1 MSALNRSGHP
11 PDESECGGFV
21 RGRPCYR
28 FAYGGSLG
36 IAALMILACAIG
48 LVRPTMMYPTKES
61 LRGSLPTDLVNLLG
75 IPVLLFSI
83 WFARRSRLV
92 GLLVWPGV
100 LLYLLYHDVVF
111 LFARTFGVLFL
122 FHLVLAAMNFY
133 AMASL
138 VLSVDGIA
146 VQQRLAGRV
155 PEKVGAGVL
164 MGLGVLFFVW
174 AIAVM
179 ITAVVKR
186 TPIDASGLAVR
197 STDVLLSPSWI
208 IGGLLLWR
216 RKALGYVVG
225 LGLLF
230 QASMLFIGLIALFVL
245 QYLIFGNHNRA
256 GDVLVIF
263 AMGLFCFVPFAFFV
277 RGAALKP

>member
-1 MSALNRSGHP
+1 MDEIGRATLIRS
-11 PDESECGGFV
+11 
-21 RGRPCYR
+21 RLCYT
-28 FAYGGSLG
+28 FAYAGSLA
-36 IAALMILACAIG
+36 IAALMILGCAIG
-48 LVRPTMMYPTKES
+48 LVRPTMMYPTKEM
-61 LRGSLPTDLVNLLG
+61 LRGSLPTDLVNLIG
-75 IPVLLFSI
+75 VPALLISI
-83 WFARRSRLV
+83 WFARQHSLV
-92 GLLVWPGV
+92 GLLLWPGA

-122 FHLVLAAMNFY
+122 LHLVLAAMNFY

-138 VLSVDGIA
+138 VLSVDGMA

-155 PEKVGAGVL
+155 AEKVGSGVL

-179 ITAVVKR
+179 VTAVVKG
-186 TPIDASGLAVR
+186 TPIDASELAVR

-216 RKALGYVVG
+216 RKVLGYVVG

-245 QYLIFGNHNRA
+245 QALIFGNHIRG

-263 AMGLFCFVPFAFFV
+263 AMGLFCFIPFAVFA